1 MAPDTKVTRLG
12 AIVEDLRRKVTQL
25 EEQVKPSTP
34 LQVIEE
40 RREVAIEAAKKIEE
54 TEMICAKVVDKV
66 SQTWEPL
73 MDDEQSK
80 KIANEMTS
88 IKPNNTQIMNDM
100 KELPL
105 AQKMDKAMEMRKLQ
119 Q

>member
-1 MAPDTKVTRLG
+1 MAPDTNVAQLG
-12 AIVEDLRRKVTQL
+12 EIVKYLRKKATQL
-25 EEQVKPSTP
+25 EEQVKPRTP
-34 LQVIEE
+34 PQVIEE
-40 RREVAIEAAKKIEE
+40 RREAVIEAAKKIEE
-54 TEMICAKVVDKV
+54 AETICAKVVDKV

-80 KIANEMTS
+80 KIANEITS
-88 IKPNNTQIMNDM
+88 LKSNITQIMNDM

-105 AQKMDKAMEMRKLQ
+105 AQKMDKATEMRKLQ